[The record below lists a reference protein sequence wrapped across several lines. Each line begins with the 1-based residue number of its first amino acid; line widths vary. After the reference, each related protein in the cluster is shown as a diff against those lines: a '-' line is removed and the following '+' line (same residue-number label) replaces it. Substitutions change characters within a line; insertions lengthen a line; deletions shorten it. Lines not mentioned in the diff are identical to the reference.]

1 MAGTLIDPRGP
12 RFASVVTA
20 IVLGLALLGIYSPV
34 FPVLT
39 AVQAV
44 VFLVGAT
51 LGVTHQ
57 PYVWIYTR
65 AIAPRLGE
73 PKRWQDPSAPRVA
86 QAVALLLTLVA
97 LIAWFLGALTVAAV
111 CVAAAWVVAL
121 TLALTGYCIGC
132 QGYTVWKDIR
142 G

>member
-39 AVQAV
+39 GIQAV
-44 VFLVGAT
+44 VFLLGAS
-51 LGVTHQ
+51 LGVAHQ
-57 PYVWIYTR
+57 PYVWFFNR
-65 AIAPRLGE
+65 VIAPHLGE
-73 PKRWQDPSAPRVA
+73 PRRWQDPTAPRVA
-86 QAVALLLTLVA
+86 QTAALVLLIVALAAWLLGGLA
-97 LIAWFLGALTVAAV
+97 IAAV
-111 CVAAAWVVAL
+111 CMAAAWVVAL

-132 QGYTVWKDIR
+132 QGYAVWKDVR